1 MGVSYQTRN
10 RLRRK
15 VQTAPL
21 TAPAA
26 PVAAPEAPAAAAP
39 ARARFAW
46 WPLAAAFGVAASA
59 FAFVYRG

>member
-15 VQTAPL
+15 VHTAPL

-26 PVAAPEAPAAAAP
+26 PSQPAAEHQPAAARPHKLA
-39 ARARFAW
+39 
-46 WPLAAAFGVAASA
+46 WPLLAATAVAVTAFLAL
-59 FAFVYRG
+59 YR

>member
-21 TAPAA
+21 TAPAPLAAPEA
-26 PVAAPEAPAAAAP
+26 PVAAPARPGFTWWPFVAAA
-39 ARARFAW
+39 
-46 WPLAAAFGVAASA
+46 GVAVSA